1 MADALSLLIDGRLY
15 GGWTS
20 VSVARS
26 METVSGAFEVQLAD
40 RWIGQE
46 LRWPIR
52 PGMGCEARIGN
63 DSVVSGYVD
72 EVELGFDEGAHRI
85 RITGRDRTCDL
96 VDCSAVHSP
105 GQWSGLRLEE
115 IARILASPYGIEV
128 RALTDTGKPFSPF
141 KLQPGESV
149 FEAIERMCRMRAVL
163 AMSDG
168 HGGLLL
174 SRAGTERCGEALREG
189 KNLLSASAQY
199 SMKDRHS
206 EYVVLGQSPGKDGDS
221 ADVAAHPKASA
232 RDAGVPRYRPL
243 VVMAEGA
250 SHGRLGDRAEWE
262 AAVRAGRALR
272 VTASVQGWRQ
282 IDGGIWP
289 VNRLVHVVSET
300 LGLDDVLL
308 IASTRFS
315 LDEGGSRTE
324 MSLARPDAY
333 RLLEELPKGK
343 KGAASGLPPG
353 TEVITSEEQLK
364 R

>member
-1 MADALSLLIDGRLY
+1 VADALSLLIDGRLY
-15 GGWTS
+15 GGWTGVS
-20 VSVARS
+20 VSRS
-26 METVSGAFEVQLAD
+26 IETVSGAFEVQLAD
-40 RWIGQE
+40 RWLGQE

-52 PGMGCEARIGN
+52 PGMACEARIGD

-72 EVELGFDEGAHRI
+72 EAELSLDDGSHSI
-85 RITGRDRTCDL
+85 RITGRDKTGDL

-115 IARILASPYGIEV
+115 IARILVRPFGVEV
-128 RALTDTGKPFSPF
+128 RALTDTGAPFSPF

-149 FEAIERMCRMRAVL
+149 FESIERMCRMRAVL

-174 SRAGTERCGEALREG
+174 SRAGTDRCAEDLREG

-206 EYVVLGQSPGKDGDS
+206 EYIVLGQSPSKDGDS

-232 RDAGVPRYRPL
+232 RDAGVPRHRPL

-262 AAVRAGRALR
+262 SSVRAGRALR

-282 IDGGIWP
+282 NDGSLWP
-289 VNRLVHVVSET
+289 INRLVRVVSET
-300 LGLDDVLL
+300 LGLDDILL

-315 LDEGGSRTE
+315 LDERGSRTE
-324 MSLARPDAY
+324 MSLSRPDAY

-353 TEVITSEEQLK
+353 TEVITSEDQLK
-364 R
+364 